1 MNKKWIGLFL
11 LLVLTTQVFP
21 VAGLRF
27 WSNLLQAE
35 DQVSS
40 STLLVIE
47 EEEVEQVQFK
57 LKNIDSNQAHFYE
70 RLTQLSLAQAN
81 YMTVPELGN
90 VIDRNDPI
98 LIPPPNPLV

>member
-1 MNKKWIGLFL
+1 MNKTWIGLFL

-35 DQVSS
+35 EQIA
-40 STLLVIE
+40 STSLLVIE

-57 LKNIDSNQAHFYE
+57 LKQIESSHSLFLE
-70 RLTQLSLAQAN
+70 SQLGQLANA
-81 YMTVPELGN
+81 MRHKIVDHLG
-90 VIDRNDPI
+90 VVTDRNDPI
-98 LIPPPNPLV
+98 IIPPPNAII

>member
-11 LLVLTTQVFP
+11 LLIVTTQVFP
-21 VAGLRF
+21 VDGLRF
-27 WSNLLQAE
+27 WSNLLQVE
-35 DQVSS
+35 DQVTS

-57 LKNIDSNQAHFYE
+57 LKQLDSNQVHFYE
-70 RLTQLSLAQAN
+70 RFTQYSIGQVE
-81 YMTVPELGN
+81 YMTVPQLGN

-98 LIPPPNPLV
+98 LIPPPNLLV